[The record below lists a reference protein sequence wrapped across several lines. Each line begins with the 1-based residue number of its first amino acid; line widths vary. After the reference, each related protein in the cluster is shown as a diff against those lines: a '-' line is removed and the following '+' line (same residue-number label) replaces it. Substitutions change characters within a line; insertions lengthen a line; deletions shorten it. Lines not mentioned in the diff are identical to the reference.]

1 MLGSVC
7 LEESVGIEPFHPIF
21 CSVWLKNVGMDSSP
35 KEEYSL
41 KIWDEMVP
49 EKRPDK
55 CVPPSLQTL
64 PCYFS
69 LKNLQ
74 MKVHNYNKWGE
85 YLNLSSRKQFLY
97 LLNTRHTSC
106 PIKQFMV

>member
-41 KIWDEMVP
+41 KIWNELVP
-49 EKRPDK
+49 KRRPDE
-55 CVPPSLQTL
+55 CIPPSLPPNTTMLLYFTKLTNESTL
-64 PCYFS
+64 
-69 LKNLQ
+69 LQ
-74 MKVHNYNKWGE
+74 K
-85 YLNLSSRKQFLY
+85 
-97 LLNTRHTSC
+97 
-106 PIKQFMV
+106 

>member
-41 KIWDEMVP
+41 KIWNELVPKRRADDETSVSL
-49 EKRPDK
+49 
-55 CVPPSLQTL
+55 PPSLQTL
-64 PCYFS
+64 PCYFI
-69 LKNLQ
+69 LQNLQ
-74 MKVHNYNKWGE
+74 MKVHYYKNEGNTFISVPGSK
-85 YLNLSSRKQFLY
+85 SSIFS
-97 LLNTRHTSC
+97 TRG
-106 PIKQFMV
+106 IQVAL